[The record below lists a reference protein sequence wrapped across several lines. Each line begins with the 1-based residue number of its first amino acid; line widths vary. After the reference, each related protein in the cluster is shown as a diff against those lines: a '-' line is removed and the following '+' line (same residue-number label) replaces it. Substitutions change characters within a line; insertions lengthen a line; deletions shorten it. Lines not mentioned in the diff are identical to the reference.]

1 MSINFVLQEVTVIR
15 IVYYVMYMLCVLC
28 SIEIKLY

>member
-1 MSINFVLQEVTVIR
+1 MPINFVLQKCNKDSVNYEM
-15 IVYYVMYMLCVLC
+15 YVLCVLC

>member
-15 IVYYVMYMLCVLC
+15 IVYYVMYVLCVLC